1 MSYKVVFLFMSKE
14 CMDLKITLMN
24 KHSKFQMLA
33 EAGEEVPHEGAV
45 EAGRA
50 RLLWSAT
57 NVTNSGIIRMN
68 ALIGKKM

>member
-1 MSYKVVFLFMSKE
+1 
-14 CMDLKITLMN
+14 
-24 KHSKFQMLA
+24 MLA

-45 EAGRA
+45 KAGRA